1 MINPLLY
8 QTLAFTTHGEILK
21 SRTKNNKFKIS
32 SPTWN
37 EGFELPDGSYSAS
50 HIQDYLKY
58 ILKYVLYHE
67 SVTDNSSIMIYVNK
81 IDNVITSVLLNYE

>member
-32 SPTWN
+32 SPIWN

-50 HIQDYLKY
+50 HIQD
-58 ILKYVLYHE
+58 
-67 SVTDNSSIMIYVNK
+67 
-81 IDNVITSVLLNYE
+81 